1 MPIVIIGPDRSL
13 ITDAMELRD
22 GYEILEAS
30 PPGNELLRIVSDDD
44 LVIARRSCSR
54 RFLYLDVSDSPT
66 VWRRSTSPS
75 SPVRVVST
83 SPAGFWQTPRR
94 PSSAPS
100 FEPIEVVADFGRQ
113 ITVVEL
119 RGI

>member
-44 LVIARRSCSR
+44 LVIAPS
-54 RFLYLDVSDSPT
+54 FLLPEI
-66 VWRRSTSPS
+66 PL
-75 SPVRVVST
+75 
-83 SPAGFWQTPRR
+83 PRR
-94 PSSAPS
+94 IRLANRLA
-100 FEPIEVVADFGRQ
+100 EVNLAVVAGPGPGRLNV
-113 ITVVEL
+113 T
-119 RGI
+119 RGFLANATSTIVGPKL

>member
-44 LVIARRSCSR
+44 LVIAPS
-54 RFLYLDVSDSPT
+54 FLLPEI
-66 VWRRSTSPS
+66 PL
-75 SPVRVVST
+75 
-83 SPAGFWQTPRR
+83 PRR
-94 PSSAPS
+94 IRLANRLA
-100 FEPIEVVADFGRQ
+100 EVNLAVVAGPGRLNV
-113 ITVVEL
+113 T
-119 RGI
+119 RGFLANATSTIVGPKL